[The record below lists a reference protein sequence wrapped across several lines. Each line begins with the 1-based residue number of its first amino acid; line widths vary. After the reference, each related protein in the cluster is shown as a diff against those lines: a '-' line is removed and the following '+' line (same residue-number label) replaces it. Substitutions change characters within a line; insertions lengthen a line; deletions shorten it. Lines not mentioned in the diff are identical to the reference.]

1 VIKSIEVIAMA
12 TTIQVRVDNE
22 MKAAAESLFGSL
34 GFDISSAV
42 RMFLSAAIAYKGL
55 PFEVRQYNAETIQ
68 ALEDTMNGRNL
79 YGPFDTVDEM
89 MASLVAEDPD
99 DEYNV

>member
-1 VIKSIEVIAMA
+1 MA
-12 TTIQVRVDNE
+12 TTIQVRVDND

-34 GFDISSAV
+34 GLDISTAV
-42 RMFLSAAIAYKGL
+42 RMFLSASIAYRGL
-55 PFEVRQYNAETIQ
+55 PFEVRQYNAETVQ
-68 ALEDTMNGRNL
+68 ALEDTMTGHNL

-89 MASLVAEDPD
+89 MANLVAEDTD